1 MAWAWSA
8 LFHLEDMNVYV
19 HLAWGYLFSFFPGR
33 LVSFGFGC
41 SSAGRMR
48 GSEFVPYGVWH
59 WGVFSQICLWLVL
72 VCVWCAHGL
81 LGASAGVWV
90 Y

>member
-48 GSEFVPYGVWH
+48 GSEFVPYGV
-59 WGVFSQICLWLVL
+59 
-72 VCVWCAHGL
+72 
-81 LGASAGVWV
+81 
-90 Y
+90 

>member
-1 MAWAWSA
+1 MCMCRWGWPPGELSQGPGVFVGMAWAWSA

-48 GSEFVPYGVWH
+48 GSEFVPYGV
-59 WGVFSQICLWLVL
+59 
-72 VCVWCAHGL
+72 
-81 LGASAGVWV
+81 
-90 Y
+90 